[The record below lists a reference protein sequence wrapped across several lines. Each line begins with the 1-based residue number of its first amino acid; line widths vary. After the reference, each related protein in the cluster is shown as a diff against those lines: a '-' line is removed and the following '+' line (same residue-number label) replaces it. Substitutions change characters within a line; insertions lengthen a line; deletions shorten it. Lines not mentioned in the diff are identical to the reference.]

1 MDVNSDE
8 VKSKFAMAVM
18 EDDTKLALAY
28 LQAGVNPNISVQ
40 ADKHQYNQLSPLMIA
55 ATNDNSALIHHLI
68 NAGAEPNWMNPFG
81 ATALIYGAS
90 QEKSEAVAALLKR
103 DADPN
108 ISDNWGGTALHWAA
122 HHNNKKMAQVLLDNN
137 ADANIKSA
145 ETKKTP
151 SEIATERGHEELSI
165 YLEHASGMWK
175 RTTRSE
181 LIHRELPTQD
191 LGLTYIYNFKSMT
204 VAKIVKNMTE
214 DQAAPAHTTNH
225 FSESGV
231 EKDKVIK
238 AVQEFEKQGGKYD
251 KAKFERALYTITPN
265 DQVPRS
271 RRIIKRRK
279 PGSSR

>member
-1 MDVNSDE
+1 MDINSEE
-8 VKSKFAMAVM
+8 VKSKFVMAVM
-18 EDDTKLALAY
+18 ENDTKLALAY
-28 LQAGVNPNISVQ
+28 LQAGVDPNISIQ
-40 ADKHQYNQLSPLMIA
+40 ADQNQYNHLSPLMIA
-55 ATNDNSALIHHLI
+55 ATNDNSELIHHLI

-81 ATALIYGAS
+81 ATAMIYAAS
-90 QEKSEAVAALLKR
+90 QEKSESVIALLKR
-103 DADPN
+103 NADPN
-108 ISDNWGGTALHWAA
+108 LSKNWGGTALHWAA
-122 HHNNKKMAQVLLDNN
+122 YHNNKKMAQILLDNN

-165 YLEHASGMWK
+165 YLEYASGMWK
-175 RTTRSE
+175 RKTNSE
-181 LIHRELPTQD
+181 LVHRELPAQD
-191 LGLTYIYNFKSMT
+191 LGITYIYNFKSMT
-204 VAKIVKNMTE
+204 VNKIVQNLPA
-214 DQAAPAHTTNH
+214 DQTAPAHTTKH

-238 AVQEFEKQGGKYD
+238 AVQEFEKQGGKYN

-279 PGSSR
+279 PGSPS